1 MPSIIIDSHHPK
13 HYLTLR
19 QLGRRCRDAGIEVV
33 WTGRKKDVLIDLMRQ
48 DGIEPVMLTSGRR
61 SLGGKLVEL
70 ALYDWRLLCL
80 ARRVRPSALIGKAI
94 SLAHVGCL
102 LRIPNILINDDSAA
116 ANPQYRYLGYPF
128 ATRILTAE
136 CLGESYG
143 SRQRTYPGLMEL
155 AYLHPNVFSPDPK
168 IRGELGVSEEER
180 LFLVRL
186 AAFDAYHDVGQHGL
200 SGALLR
206 RTMDRLMQEG
216 RVFICSEA
224 PLTGDYTSFAL
235 PVAASRL
242 HHVLA
247 ACDLVL
253 GDGLTVCVEAAL
265 LGTPAIAIGSYMG
278 KHTYFRELEQRF
290 RLMWGFRPVQEEEF
304 LSCVTNVLGRHDLKE
319 EWQRRRAAMLDV
331 WGDPTD
337 VFWEELQALLRRR
350 APGQHRPDL
359 PQSAPS

>member
-1 MPSIIIDSHHPK
+1 MFISWIIAGSVPS
-13 HYLTLR
+13 
-19 QLGRRCRDAGIEVV
+19 
-33 WTGRKKDVLIDLMRQ
+33 
-48 DGIEPVMLTSGRR
+48 
-61 SLGGKLVEL
+61 
-70 ALYDWRLLCL
+70 
-80 ARRVRPSALIGKAI
+80 RRVRALVTFPVLILPVLLVVPSLF
-94 SLAHVGCL
+94 
-102 LRIPNILINDDSAA
+102 SAYT
-116 ANPQYRYLGYPF
+116 PSRDLELQKPRDETCRPSRF
-128 ATRILTAE
+128 ATRILTEE

-143 SRQRTYPGLMEL
+143 SRKRTYPGLMRL
-155 AYLHPNVFSPDPK
+155 AYLHPNVFSPDPE

-186 AAFDAYHDVGQHGL
+186 AAFDAYHDFGQHGF

-206 RTMDRLMQEG
+206 RTIDRLTQEG

-224 PLTGDYTSFAL
+224 PLTGDYASFAL

-278 KHTYFRELEQRF
+278 KHSYFRELEQRF
-290 RLMWGFRPVQEEEF
+290 GLMWGFRAVQEEEF
-304 LSCVTNVLGRHDLKE
+304 LSCVANVLRRHDLKE
-319 EWQRRRAAMLDV
+319 EWQGRRAAMLEV

-337 VFWEELQALLRRR
+337 VFWEELHTLLCQAGSGETPILNPR
-350 APGQHRPDL
+350 
-359 PQSAPS
+359 